1 MAPSERSRSG
11 PADLPRPA
19 ADGLLESR
27 TAGTSGAEGS
37 RSEAG
42 FGAGR
47 RAERADRLVSLAVPI
62 ALVCIVAVFSV
73 LKPATFFTLN
83 NLQTVLT
90 GQATVLVVALG
101 LTVVLATG
109 GLDLSVGGAIG
120 FAGVVFGYT
129 TTTLH
134 LTWPLGIVIALAA
147 AVAIGL
153 ANASLIVAI
162 KANSL
167 IVTLAMGTLLDGVSA
182 AITNSQ
188 TIGGLPAGMQS
199 LITYRVLGIGAAF
212 WYGVVITVILWY
224 VLHHMRGGRYVYFTG
239 EGREAASLAGIRVNM
254 VRTVALVVSALG
266 ACLGG
271 LIMAGQT
278 GAVQAGVGDPFLLPA
293 FAAVFLGASTIKV
306 GRFNPIGTFLA
317 VILLAVGSDGLQLFG
332 LNTWVTQVYDAA
344 ILITA
349 VGFVALAR
357 KTT

>member
-1 MAPSERSRSG
+1 MHRDAHVRFE
-11 PADLPRPA
+11 
-19 ADGLLESR
+19 
-27 TAGTSGAEGS
+27 
-37 RSEAG
+37 
-42 FGAGR
+42 
-47 RAERADRLVSLAVPI
+47 
-62 ALVCIVAVFSV
+62 
-73 LKPATFFTLN
+73 
-83 NLQTVLT
+83 Q
-90 GQATVLVVALG
+90 
-101 LTVVLATG
+101 VVLPVRVRDPTLVEKHVPPG
-109 GLDLSVGGAIG
+109 ETELLGEGLRVDGHLHRWHVRVGVAQAHEVEPHRRPLRDEPAHRPSNTLKLSNKHSRIAGAIG

-129 TTTLH
+129 TTMLH
-134 LTWPLGIVIALAA
+134 LPWLLGIVIAVAA
-147 AVAIGL
+147 AVVIGL
-153 ANASLIVAI
+153 VNASLIVAI

-167 IVTLAMGTLLDGVSA
+167 IITLAMGTLLDGVSA

-188 TIGGLPAGMQS
+188 TLGGLPAGMQS

-212 WYGVVITVILWY
+212 WYGVIITVVLWY

-239 EGREAASLAGIRVNM
+239 EGREAANLAGIRVNM

-278 GAVQAGVGDPFLLPA
+278 GAVQAGVGDSFLLPA

-349 VGFVALAR
+349 VGFVAIAR